1 LYNTHEA
8 PVTSVRF
15 NGVADRV
22 LSASQDQTI
31 RSWSIKDGKSH
42 LDPRGILAS
51 TKKAVRVIR
60 YRPVNNNLV
69 AAGLEN
75 GEIQLWDVVS
85 KKQKKTLDFLSQKD
99 DRVFDLLF
107 TKDSRYLFSAHG
119 SGSVLLWD
127 MGRVLSDDAL
137 NGNKPLRGKKLNFA
151 VYALGLVGNTDANLA
166 MAGRYNLLGIWNLPS
181 DKIRRL
187 PYRQGGPDDYIDSIA
202 TADEKPNLMA
212 TADNQ
217 GYITLW
223 DMNQCLD
230 KGGQC
235 KILEEWRD
243 GHGGKPV
250 RSVALSNNGCYLASA
265 GDDGRVM
272 LWPLAADG
280 KRVFEAAGERKVAQ
294 FSNHVN
300 SVDLAL
306 TGDDILI
313 TSGGDDH
320 QVRLLRVKQ
329 NNTACQ

>member
-1 LYNTHEA
+1 
-8 PVTSVRF
+8 
-15 NGVADRV
+15 
-22 LSASQDQTI
+22 
-31 RSWSIKDGKSH
+31 
-42 LDPRGILAS
+42 
-51 TKKAVRVIR
+51 
-60 YRPVNNNLV
+60 
-69 AAGLEN
+69 
-75 GEIQLWDVVS
+75 
-85 KKQKKTLDFLSQKD
+85 
-99 DRVFDLLF
+99 
-107 TKDSRYLFSAHG
+107 
-119 SGSVLLWD
+119 
-127 MGRVLSDDAL
+127 
-137 NGNKPLRGKKLNFA
+137 
-151 VYALGLVGNTDANLA
+151 LGLVGNTDANLA

-223 DMNQCLD
+223 DMSQCLD
-230 KGGQC
+230 KGGEC

-294 FSNHVN
+294 FANHVN
-300 SVDLAL
+300 SVGVALA
-306 TGDDILI
+306 GYDILI
-313 TSGGDDH
+313 TSGGDDR